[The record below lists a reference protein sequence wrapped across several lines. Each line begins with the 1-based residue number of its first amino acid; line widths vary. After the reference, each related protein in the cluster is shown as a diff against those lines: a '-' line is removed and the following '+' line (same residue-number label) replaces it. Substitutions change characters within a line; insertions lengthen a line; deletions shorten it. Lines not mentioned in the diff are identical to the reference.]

1 MKLLFDARYIR
12 TDHHDGISRYSTELL
27 AATARAAR
35 QDPRVRLCALVS
47 DPAQRAFVPEDVATV
62 TGPPVTSPAE
72 VLTALAANRFDPDVV
87 FSPMQTM
94 GSLGRRY
101 RLILTLHDLIYY
113 EHPQPPGDLPLP
125 VQWGWRAYHRAWWP
139 QRLTLNRAD
148 AVATV
153 SETSR
158 QQILA
163 HRLTK
168 RHVRV
173 VANAAP
179 SAGIPEDKALARL
192 PQRGTDLVYM
202 GSFLPYKNVETLLR
216 AMAHLP
222 GHTLHLLSRI
232 SSARRA
238 ELQALVPAGAR
249 VVFHGGVGEAE
260 YRELLSTCAA
270 LVTASRAEGYGLPL
284 VEAFA
289 EGAPVVCSELPIF
302 REVAGDAAGYA
313 PVDDD
318 AAFAARVRE
327 LTNPAVAH
335 ERVLAGLERI
345 CEHTWEDSAR
355 DLLDLAWELH
365 QRT

>member
-1 MKLLFDARYIR
+1 MRLLFDARYIR
-12 TDHHDGISRYSTELL
+12 TDHHDGISRYSAELL
-27 AATARAAR
+27 AATARLAAA
-35 QDPRVRLCALVS
+35 DPRVRLCALIS
-47 DPAQRAFVPEDVATV
+47 DPAQRGFVPNGVPV
-62 TGPPVTSPAE
+62 LTGPSVTSPAE
-72 VLTALAANRFDPDVV
+72 AFTAQYVNRYAPDVV

-113 EHPQPPGDLPLP
+113 EHPQPPGDLPLA
-125 VQWGWRAYHRAWWP
+125 VQWGWRAYHQAWWP

-153 SETSR
+153 SQTSR
-158 QQILA
+158 EQILA

-168 RHVRV
+168 REVRV

-179 SAGIPEDKALARL
+179 SSGIPESEALARL
-192 PQRGTDLVYM
+192 GRRGTDLLYM

-216 AMAHLP
+216 AVAHLP

-232 SSARRA
+232 SPARETELRA
-238 ELQALVPAGAR
+238 QVPSGAR
-249 VVFHGGVGEAE
+249 VVFHRGVGEDE
-260 YRELLSTCAA
+260 YRQLLASCAA

-289 EGAPVVCSELPIF
+289 QGAPVVCSDLPIF
-302 REVAGDAAGYA
+302 HEVAGDAAGYA
-313 PVDDD
+313 PADDD

-327 LTNPAVAH
+327 LTDPDLARA
-335 ERVLAGLERI
+335 RILAGLAKIR
-345 CEHTWEDSAR
+345 EHTWEDSAR
-355 DLLDLAWELH
+355 DLLALAEELH
-365 QRT
+365 QRG

>member
-12 TDHHDGISRYSTELL
+12 TDHHDGISRYSAELL
-27 AATARAAR
+27 AATAREVR

-47 DPAQRAFVPEDVATV
+47 DPAQRAFVPEDVATI
-62 TGPPVTSPAE
+62 TGPSVTSPAE
-72 VLTALAANRFDPDVV
+72 VLTALAVNRFDPDVV

-125 VQWGWRAYHRAWWP
+125 VQWGWRAYHKAWWP

-153 SETSR
+153 SQTSR

-163 HRLTK
+163 RRLTK
-168 RHVRV
+168 RDVRV
-173 VANAAP
+173 IANAAP
-179 SAGIPEDKALARL
+179 SAGIPEDEALARL
-192 PQRGTDLVYM
+192 PRRGTDLVYM

-222 GHTLHLLSRI
+222 DHTLPLLSRI
-232 SSARRA
+232 SPARRA
-238 ELQALVPAGAR
+238 ELQAQVPAGAR
-249 VVFHGGVGEAE
+249 VVFHGGVDEDE
-260 YRELLSTCAA
+260 YRELLSSCAA

-289 EGAPVVCSELPIF
+289 QGAPVVCSELPIF
-302 REVAGDAAGYA
+302 HEVAGDAAGYA

-327 LTNPAVAH
+327 LTDPGLARQ
-335 ERVLAGLERI
+335 RVLAGLERI
-345 CEHTWEDSAR
+345 RAHTWADSAR
-355 DLLDLAWELH
+355 DLLDLARELH
-365 QRT
+365 QRG

>member
-1 MKLLFDARYIR
+1 MRLLFDARYIR
-12 TDHHDGISRYSTELL
+12 TDHHDGISRYSTQLL
-27 AATARAAR
+27 AATARLVAA
-35 QDPRVRLCALVS
+35 DPRVRLCALIS
-47 DPAQRAFVPEDVATV
+47 DPAQRAFVPEGVAV
-62 TGPPVTSPAE
+62 LRGPSVTSAAE
-72 VLTALAANRFDPDVV
+72 VLAAQYVNRYAPDVV

-101 RLILTLHDLIYY
+101 RLVLTLHDLIYY

-153 SETSR
+153 SLTSR
-158 QQILA
+158 EQILA
-163 HRLTK
+163 HRLTT
-168 RHVRV
+168 RDVRV
-173 VANAAP
+173 IANAAP
-179 SAGIPEDKALARL
+179 SSGIPEAEALARL
-192 PQRGTDLVYM
+192 ETRGTNLVYM
-202 GSFLPYKNVETLLR
+202 GSFLPYKNVAALLR

-232 SSARRA
+232 SPAREA
-238 ELQALVPAGAR
+238 ELRAQVPPGAR
-249 VVFHGGVGEAE
+249 VVFHRGVTEDE
-260 YRELLSTCAA
+260 YRELLGSCAA

-289 EGAPVVCSELPIF
+289 QGAPVVCSELPIF

-313 PVDDD
+313 PADDA

-327 LTNPAVAH
+327 LTDPALAR
-335 ERVLAGLERI
+335 ERVLAGLHRI
-345 CEHTWEDSAR
+345 REHTWQDSAR
-355 DLLDLAWELH
+355 ELLALAQELH
-365 QRT
+365 QRG